1 MAIIWPILE
10 KLFEVKKKY
19 LTKAA
24 TKRLVNKSNKIES
37 EKVAAAHFV
46 RQRCE
51 SAIFNCK

>member
-37 EKVAAAHFV
+37 EKVAAAGKSILLK
-46 RQRCE
+46 QQQK
-51 SAIFNCK
+51 SSYT

>member
-37 EKVAAAHFV
+37 EKIAAAGK
-46 RQRCE
+46 
-51 SAIFNCK
+51 SI